1 MRRTFLILALAPLAI
16 APFAMTGAASAQTYG
31 PSDSVGPIQ
40 ITATVPDN
48 ICTIGDLS
56 DGDNLFDVG
65 VMIDTTTGLLLS
77 TLSAPPKVLTGT
89 QCGAPSQ
96 LTISATQMTA
106 QAFTTTPPDGFS
118 RGVDYTATAS
128 GWTTVDASYA
138 TGDAANAAA
147 TQTRDTGG
155 SGQITISLSDFATA
169 GGPSLRP
176 VADDTYQG
184 AIVVTLAAIS

>member
-1 MRRTFLILALAPLAI
+1 MRRTLLILALAPLA
-16 APFAMTGAASAQTYG
+16 FAGAAAAQTYG
-31 PSDSVGPIQ
+31 PSDSAGPIQ

-48 ICTIGDLS
+48 VCTIGDLS

-65 VMIDTTTGLLLS
+65 VIIDTTTGLLLPN
-77 TLSAPPKVLTGT
+77 LAAPPKVLIGT

-106 QAFTTTPPDGFS
+106 QAFTTTPPSGFS

-128 GWTTVDASYA
+128 GWTPVDASFD
-138 TGDAANAAA
+138 TGAAANAAA
-147 TQTRDTGG
+147 SQTRDTGG
-155 SGQITISLSDFATA
+155 SGQITISLSNFATA

-176 VADDTYQG
+176 VADDAYRG
-184 AIVVTLAAIS
+184 AIVVTLAAAS

>member
-1 MRRTFLILALAPLAI
+1 MRRALFLIALAPLAL
-16 APFAMTGAASAQTYG
+16 AGAAAAQTYG
-31 PSDSVGPIQ
+31 PSDSAGPIQ

-48 ICTIGDLS
+48 VCTIGDLT

-65 VMIDTTTGLLLS
+65 VMIDTATGLLLPNL
-77 TLSAPPKVLTGT
+77 TAPPKVLTGT

-118 RGVDYTATAS
+118 RAVDYTATAS
-128 GWTTVDASYA
+128 GWTPTDASFA
-138 TGDAANAAA
+138 TGAVANAAA
-147 TQTRDTGG
+147 TQTRDSGG
-155 SGQITISLSDFATA
+155 SGQITISLSSFATA

-176 VADDTYQG
+176 VADDAYRG
-184 AIVVTLAAIS
+184 AIVVTLAAVS

>member
-1 MRRTFLILALAPLAI
+1 MRRALFLIALAPLAI
-16 APFAMTGAASAQTYG
+16 ASAASAQTYG

-65 VMIDTTTGLLLS
+65 VMIDTATGLLLPS
-77 TLSAPPKVLTGT
+77 LSAPPKVLTGT

-96 LTISATQMTA
+96 LTIAATQMTA
-106 QAFTTTPPDGFS
+106 QAFTNAAPTGFS
-118 RGVDYTATAS
+118 RAVDYTATAS
-128 GWTTVDASYA
+128 GWTPVDASYSTGA
-138 TGDAANAAA
+138 TANAGAS
-147 TQTRDTGG
+147 QTRDSGG
-155 SGQITISLSDFATA
+155 SGQITISLSNFATS

-184 AIVVTLAAIS
+184 AIVVTLAAAS